1 MFKQN
6 ISQNDP
12 ISCMSQIFFP
22 LSHSCQRTA
31 LRAPRSTVHSQGVPH
46 GWGLG
51 DTEMGGEGRAAAISN
66 GPRKGPV
73 SRGKYYFSAL
83 HGTCGSHVS
92 HPSRVSSSAG
102 SLPSRCA
109 EAHHL
114 REQSVLETAPR
125 KKSAPSRASL
135 TRGFVLYLTDDF
147 T

>member
-1 MFKQN
+1 MIQSVAWAKFFSFKPLMPAHSSESTE
-6 ISQNDP
+6 IHGS
-12 ISCMSQIFFP
+12 FP
-22 LSHSCQRTA
+22 GC
-31 LRAPRSTVHSQGVPH
+31 APRVGFGRHWNGR
-46 GWGLG
+46 
-51 DTEMGGEGRAAAISN
+51 EGRAAAISN
-66 GPRKGPV
+66 GPRKGPI

-83 HGTCGSHVS
+83 HGTCGRHVS

-125 KKSAPSRASL
+125 KKSAPSRASQ

-147 T
+147 TWAEVHRDDN